1 MTLVMEFYNRFIL
14 TIRQSFKYMC
24 FISYEPMND
33 LVWLLSALTDVKGN
47 LLIAG
52 IDQLVAKLTDTERAL
67 YEGIEFDMVISY

>member
-1 MTLVMEFYNRFIL
+1 
-14 TIRQSFKYMC
+14 
-24 FISYEPMND
+24 MND